1 MRWLIT
7 LSWIASSKLVYGQ
20 ECDPSK
26 FVYSDFERLSYSDSL
41 ALAVIDTMSSE
52 NVENE
57 NQSFDLSA
65 IVKGTP
71 VKASFDDAKSVSS
84 FIQASSNFNFSRDQK
99 VDLFRSN
106 LSLVSA
112 SMYESCLK
120 RLTSEFQV
128 QIPDSAYTDDEFI
141 LGIVWR
147 STSPIRQ
154 GDEIGK
160 AKVLVLGGT
169 VDGKSE
175 SEKEVGDKNLV
186 SFIVRRSDAS
196 RSLQIVPTVNGVPY
210 DNETGSILIPPRL
223 QSSVTAIKRTW
234 PENGAV
240 FQKIERGDSGSP
252 FGSSAF
258 SGTECITASSGI
270 LLPSTLAI
278 EHAGNNYPLP
288 AKTPDSD
295 PTKVCVAYG
304 VYGEDYFGKKGYSSL
319 DRFGFSVVEV
329 VPDGQLSVGP

>member
-1 MRWLIT
+1 MLIMF
-7 LSWIASSKLVYGQ
+7 SWIAFNTPVFSQ

-26 FVYSDFERLSYSDSL
+26 FVYSDFERLNYSDSL

-52 NVENE
+52 NAENKS
-57 NQSFDLSA
+57 QSFDLSA

-71 VKASFDDAKSVSS
+71 VKASFDDAKSVSN
-84 FIQASSNFNFSRDQK
+84 FIQTSNNLNFSHDQK

-120 RLTSEFQV
+120 RLTSEFEV
-128 QIPDSAYTDDEFI
+128 HIPDSAYTDDDFI
-141 LGIVWR
+141 LSIVWH

-160 AKVLVLGGT
+160 ARIMVLGGT

-175 SEKEVGDKNLV
+175 SEKDVGDKNSV

-196 RSLQIVPTVNGVPY
+196 RSLQIVPTVNDIPY
-210 DNETGSILIPPRL
+210 DRETGSILIPPRI
-223 QSSVTAIKRTW
+223 QSSVSAMKRDW
-234 PENGAV
+234 PENGAA

-252 FGSSAF
+252 YGSSAF
-258 SGTECITASSGI
+258 TSTECITASTGI

-278 EHAGNNYPLP
+278 EHAGNNYPPP
-288 AKTPDSD
+288 AITPDSG
-295 PTKVCVAYG
+295 PAKVCVAYG

-319 DRFGFSVVEV
+319 DKLGFSVVEV
-329 VPDGQLSVGP
+329 IPDAQPSVSP